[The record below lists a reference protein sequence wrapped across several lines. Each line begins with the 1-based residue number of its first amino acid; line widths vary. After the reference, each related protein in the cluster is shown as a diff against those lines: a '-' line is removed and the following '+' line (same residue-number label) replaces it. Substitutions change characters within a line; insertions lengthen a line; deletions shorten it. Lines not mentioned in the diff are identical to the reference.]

1 MVVAHYVEVR
11 GQPWMLSLWPSL
23 SLLVF
28 LFLFFFVCVCDY
40 TRLVGLRV
48 PENSLMYP
56 NFMCCGDLNSGPY
69 I

>member
-11 GQPWMLSLWPSL
+11 GQPWVLSLWPSL

-28 LFLFFFVCVCDY
+28 FCVCVCDY
-40 TRLVGLRV
+40 TRLAGLRV
-48 PENSLMYP
+48 PKNSLVYP